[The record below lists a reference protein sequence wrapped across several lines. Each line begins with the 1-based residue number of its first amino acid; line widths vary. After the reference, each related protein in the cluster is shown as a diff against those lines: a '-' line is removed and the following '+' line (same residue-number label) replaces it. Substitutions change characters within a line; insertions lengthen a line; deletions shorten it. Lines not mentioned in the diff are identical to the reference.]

1 MTLMACARS
10 SRKPHSALPFVSLLA
25 AAVGITLY
33 PSESRATQTC
43 TASVRAE
50 LGGDSSCV
58 VDVSYEL
65 STPCPP
71 SGGGGGGYSVSLMA
85 GTGQPD
91 PACLGTP
98 CAPGNSL
105 SPGTTHVSGTSRWIF
120 SEPQYVRFS
129 FHAQGGGQY
138 CGDGFTCTVE
148 SAPLVVCN
156 GTVFKPAQ
164 GAIEYHH
171 VDALGSTRMVTDA
184 NGAVVARYDYLPFG
198 EEIPSGEWQRTD
210 TLHYGGANNVLQRFT
225 GQIRDDE
232 SGLDYFG
239 ARYFSS
245 QQGRF
250 MSPDKPLMDQ
260 HRIDP
265 QSWNLY
271 AYGRNNPLR
280 YVDPGGEAVE
290 LLGNTDE
297 ERRKN
302 LAFLQNAVGNKAAAG
317 RLYINAVGE
326 GKDTRYFVGIRG
338 DVGDFMNLSGTA
350 HDLANVVIDKRTVEF
365 GLTDR
370 DLSGYGGAATFDVG
384 ETSKVGAAP
393 NQNVRVWVNPQQA
406 ESVGDSRLRFSL
418 LGVGRFGGQDRN
430 PAWTIQPLTDQ
441 VAAWHEFGH
450 SWGFIHGRTTSRNS
464 GPEAAEWEN
473 RMRQQLYGNLG
484 PKNAPR
490 VFE

>member
-250 MSPDKPLMDQ
+250 MSPDPVLNLTPTIM
-260 HRIDP
+260 DP
-265 QSWNLY
+265 QRWNRY
-271 AYGRNNPLR
+271 AYVRNNPLR
-280 YVDPGGEAVE
+280 FTDPTGQD
-290 LLGNTDE
+290 LLDKLEGAFNAFVGDMVPIPGVRCTDCV
-297 ERRKN
+297 N
-302 LAFLQNAVGNKAAAG
+302 PDFVAGQQIGDKAAQ
-317 RLYINAVGE
+317 I
-326 GKDTRYFVGIRG
+326 
-338 DVGDFMNLSGTA
+338 
-350 HDLANVVIDKRTVEF
+350 
-365 GLTDR
+365 
-370 DLSGYGGAATFDVG
+370 
-384 ETSKVGAAP
+384 VGAAE
-393 NQNVRVWVNPQQA
+393 VA
-406 ESVGDSRLRFSL
+406 TSLVGLGGEGALSLVPGGQVALAAAPATAL
-418 LGVGRFGGQDRN
+418 LGVHGLVAGGVATYNLSKNNADLGSIYKVPGSATQSGKPYIGRHNKPDPAKTRRSRDGRDRTN
-430 PAWTIQPLTDQ
+430 AEVVDTYDASDVQEGRVKEQGKID
-441 VAAWHEFGH
+441 E
-450 SWGFIHGRTTSRNS
+450 HGLENLDNKRNEIRKRR
-464 GPEAAEWEN
+464 PDE
-473 RMRQQLYGNLG
+473 Q
-484 PKNAPR
+484 
-490 VFE
+490 